1 MAVEFYC
8 KVSGAII
15 GPFSNNHLIAMASNG
30 KLTPEDFIRTS
41 NSSTWIKANK
51 ISGLVF
57 NNSKIDQAETESI
70 KKEPSKIQSTRV
82 YNLKTS
88 KTSYLF
94 LKILS
99 NMYMGF
105 GFLILTLIPL
115 VLVYLLILHGGIS
128 NSIKNNNMVF
138 EILIFIGG
146 GSFSGVMMLAIGQSI
161 KLAVNTADNIQ
172 LLTQSF
178 VKSLNQPKDED

>member
-8 KVSGAII
+8 KVSGTII
-15 GPFSNNHLIAMASNG
+15 GPFSNNQLIAMASNG

-70 KKEPSKIQSTRV
+70 KKEPSKIQMIEIHSHK
-82 YNLKTS
+82 NSTS
-88 KTSYLF
+88 KSTSNYTSIRVLSFIYLVTGYVVLILVPF
-94 LKILS
+94 LVILGLLR
-99 NMYMGF
+99 NWGNIYEKDAFAILGF
-105 GFLILTLIPL
+105 GIC
-115 VLVYLLILHGGIS
+115 GGILAVS
-128 NSIKNNNMVF
+128 
-138 EILIFIGG
+138 
-146 GSFSGVMMLAIGQSI
+146 MLAFGQLLQ
-161 KLAVNTADNIQ
+161 LAIDTADNIQ

-178 VKSLNQPKDED
+178 VKSLKQPKDKD

>member
-8 KVSGAII
+8 KVSGTII
-15 GPFSNNHLIAMASNG
+15 GPFSNNQLIAMASNG

-70 KKEPSKIQSTRV
+70 KKEPLKIQSTRV

-88 KTSYLF
+88 KTSYDF
-94 LKILS
+94 LNYLSAIFVGLGWLSFALIPIAIL
-99 NMYMGF
+99 YP
-105 GFLILTLIPL
+105 LILNWGNLKTHFRPE
-115 VLVYLLILHGGIS
+115 HA
-128 NSIKNNNMVF
+128 F
-138 EILIFIGG
+138 EIILFIGG
-146 GSFSGVMMLAIGQSI
+146 TSFVGVMMLAIGQSI